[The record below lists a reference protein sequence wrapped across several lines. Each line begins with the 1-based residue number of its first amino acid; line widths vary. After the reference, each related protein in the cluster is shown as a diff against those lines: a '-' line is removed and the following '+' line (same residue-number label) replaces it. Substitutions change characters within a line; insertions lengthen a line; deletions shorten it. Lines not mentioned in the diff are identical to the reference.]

1 MSEPLRARNLS
12 AADSSGAAR
21 IDTPMV
27 ILREGD
33 WLVAYFGA
41 MQQVAS
47 WAIVGGGV
55 RRARTVAWLQVREPD
70 LRPPV
75 NAEEFLRSRL
85 CAAGLP
91 DAVGLLTS
99 RDLDSYCDVWRSY
112 RDVRAR
118 CIATVGL
125 GNALR
130 AGDPPG
136 VVARIG
142 TINVLTHVSVPL
154 SDRAMLEALCLTAE
168 AKALA
173 VREAII
179 PSQLTREP
187 ASGTGTDCL
196 IVAAPE
202 VGEPERYVG
211 KHTVAGHLIGA
222 VVHDAVS
229 NGIQIWKRDRAASAR
244 RRAQLP

>member
-1 MSEPLRARNLS
+1 MSEPLRVRHLT
-12 AADSSGAAR
+12 AAFSSGAGR
-21 IDTPMV
+21 IDAPMDV
-27 ILREGD
+27 VREGD
-33 WLVAYFGA
+33 WLVAHFGA
-41 MQQVAS
+41 VQQVAS
-47 WAIVGGGV
+47 WAIVGGGI
-55 RRARTVAWLQVREPD
+55 RRARTVAWLQVCDAD

-85 CAAGLP
+85 SDAGLP

-99 RDLDSYCDVWRSY
+99 RDLDSYCDVSRSY

-118 CIATVGL
+118 CVATVGL

-136 VVARIG
+136 VAARIG

-168 AKALA
+168 ARSLA
-173 VREAII
+173 VREATI

-196 IVAAPE
+196 VFAAPD
-202 VGEPERYVG
+202 VGKPERYVG

-244 RRAQLP
+244 RREQLP